1 MGIWVLGIC
10 CEAVNGGGGLGRAG
24 HPWPA
29 AVLVLF
35 LVLGLLFLV
44 VLFFLGLRASDQLVN
59 LSHAGIV
66 SPGELRC
73 RFGSAEQS
81 GPAWFYH
88 AF

>member
-1 MGIWVLGIC
+1 VLGIC

-29 AVLVLF
+29 AVLGRSWFFVRCYWFVLE
-35 LVLGLLFLV
+35 VWSENSGTS
-44 VLFFLGLRASDQLVN
+44 A
-59 LSHAGIV
+59 
-66 SPGELRC
+66 PGELRC